1 MASFFAQITCDIM
14 LEQYQIRIQYRNQE
28 RQVFNALLALATG
41 ILTLIYPNFLY
52 LIAGGYLIAL
62 GLLFLLFRIPSSLS
76 AIPIVAGV
84 IIFIF
89 PELIP
94 VTFAAFL
101 GLFGLMLLFAFQFTL
116 TGILTLI
123 IAILIVINPDS
134 VAYLIATFL
143 LLYAIS
149 NLIRFY
155 RNWQSRN
162 GSQNEGS
169 ITIE

>member
-1 MASFFAQITCDIM
+1 M
-14 LEQYQIRIQYRNQE
+14 LEQYQIRIQYRNRE

-62 GLLFLLFRIPSSLS
+62 GILFILFRIPSTLS
-76 AIPIVAGV
+76 AVPIVAGV

-101 GLFGLMLLFAFQFTL
+101 GLFGLILLFAFRLTL
-116 TGILTLI
+116 TGVLTFIIAALI
-123 IAILIVINPDS
+123 IINPDS
-134 VAYLIATFL
+134 VAYLIAAFL
-143 LLYAIS
+143 LLYAVS

-155 RNWQSRN
+155 WAWQSRN
-162 GSQNEGS
+162 S
-169 ITIE
+169 IQKG